1 MHSESSE
8 LRGRAAW
15 LLILAA
21 SVVML
26 ITTGTRLSMGL
37 FVSPMNTS
45 TGLGVVAISFAMAVA
60 QFVWGLAQ
68 PVFGAVA
75 DRYGPGRVIV
85 TGGLMLAAG
94 TALTPF
100 VDSQWGLIFAMGL
113 LSAAGA
119 GAGSFSTLMGATAQ
133 RLTPRMRAHA
143 SGVVNAGG
151 SAGQLLFAQLAQA
164 IIGAAGW
171 VAAMLTM
178 AAAALLTL
186 PLAWPL
192 RRRTP
197 PAPGPA
203 SVAGGA
209 APPAEIGL
217 AKQIRA
223 SFSDRSYLCL
233 HAGFFTC
240 GFHIAFLV
248 THMPG
253 EIELCGL
260 PMNVSA
266 NVLALIGLFN
276 IAGSLAA
283 GSLSA
288 RYRMKHLLAV
298 MYASRAVFI
307 LAYLAAPKTPETM
320 YVFAAGLGLTWLATV
335 PPTAGLVG
343 KLFGT
348 RYLSTLF
355 GLTLVSHQTGA
366 FFGAWLGGIAVAT
379 SGDYQWMWYAD
390 VVLALAAALVNFPIR
405 EAAPVRMEARAA

>member
-192 RRRTP
+192 Q
-197 PAPGPA
+197 
-203 SVAGGA
+203 AGA
-209 APPAEIGL
+209 RDIGL
-217 AKQIRA
+217 
-223 SFSDRSYLCL
+223 L
-233 HAGFFTC
+233 
-240 GFHIAFLV
+240 
-248 THMPG
+248 
-253 EIELCGL
+253 
-260 PMNVSA
+260 
-266 NVLALIGLFN
+266 
-276 IAGSLAA
+276 
-283 GSLSA
+283 
-288 RYRMKHLLAV
+288 
-298 MYASRAVFI
+298 
-307 LAYLAAPKTPETM
+307 
-320 YVFAAGLGLTWLATV
+320 AGLGLFQLAIPCALSVVCARVLKAPEVSLLALLEIVFGILLAWVGANEV
-335 PPTAGLVG
+335 PQSSVLTGGALVLG
-343 KLFGT
+343 A
-348 RYLSTLF
+348 
-355 GLTLVSHQTGA
+355 LVA
-366 FFGAWLGGIAVAT
+366 NEWLGWRNKRV
-379 SGDYQWMWYAD
+379 
-390 VVLALAAALVNFPIR
+390 
-405 EAAPVRMEARAA
+405 